1 MGARNPQS
9 VARRAREFAT
19 KEGGNRKRA
28 KKVEAAA
35 QRAVEAA
42 TDASAEAAK
51 AAA

>member
-9 VARRAREFAT
+9 IARRARELAT
-19 KEGGNRKRA
+19 KERGNRKRA

-42 TDASAEAAK
+42 PEASAEADK